1 MKTQIARLSPH
12 QNGKVFAILMALSSF
27 MFVVPMALVFSF
39 IPAGTDAHG
48 NPVAQPSVFMLLL
61 FPVLYLVMGYVM
73 IALGSVIYN
82 FMFQYVGGIEYESTS
97 L

>member
-27 MFVVPMALVFSF
+27 MFVVPMAFVFSF
-39 IPAGTDAHG
+39 IPPGTDAHG
-48 NPVAQPSVFMLLL
+48 SPVAQPSVFMLLL
-61 FPVLYLVMGYVM
+61 FPVLYLVMGYVL

-82 FMFQYVGGIEYESTS
+82 FMFKYVGGIEYESTP

>member
-27 MFVVPMALVFSF
+27 MFVVPMALVFSL

-82 FMFQYVGGIEYESTS
+82 FMFKYVGGIEYESTS